1 MAAMTYLPHARS
13 RLRVV
18 AIAWLLVV
26 SVAAGADTGAPPG
39 SPSFDA
45 WAEHLAADWMRANP
59 AAATAAQYFSG
70 EEQDALDRRLTA
82 VDAQYGTPLEPA
94 DLAAYIARARTALRG
109 LRRFRRDRLSTVQRV
124 SAASLEWQLNDAI
137 RLAEVADDRLVFE
150 QFRGQQVA
158 LINFMT
164 QIHPMRTP
172 RDVDNYLA
180 RLGQVAPVLDQGI
193 EVAKARAAK
202 GTIPPRFI
210 LRATIDGIDR
220 FLAPA
225 PRDNVLVTA
234 LDSRT
239 QGIGAYPP
247 DTRGA
252 VLAAA
257 ERLVGEEVRPAF
269 SRVRTLLADE
279 LAAATEDAGLW
290 RLPNGAQAYAAAL
303 HANTTTELTAAEIHQ
318 LGLRE
323 VARLEAEM
331 DRQLRDLGYGE
342 GSVADRY
349 ALLEKSLQPP
359 AEPDPRPALLKE
371 HERILRDAEERAKTL
386 FDLRPT
392 AAVQVLRE
400 PLFTEQNAAAHYSA
414 PAPDGSRPGTV
425 WIPLPGPIFHILEMR
440 TLTYHEGVPG
450 HHFQIALQQE
460 SPDLP
465 VYRRKRV
472 FGGLSAFAEGWG
484 LYAEQLAAEA
494 GWYQG
499 DPRGRLGQLYDE
511 LFRARRLV
519 VDTGLHALHWTR
531 QQAIDYGIS
540 AAEVERYVVMP
551 GQACAYKI
559 GELEI
564 LAQREKAHRAL
575 GSQFSMKK
583 FHNLLLRTGT
593 VPLAVLEQV
602 VDDDITSAKH

>member
-1 MAAMTYLPHARS
+1 MNPS
-13 RLRVV
+13 RLPLAV
-18 AIAWLLVV
+18 IAWLLMVP
-26 SVAAGADTGAPPG
+26 AAANAAAAPKG

-59 AAATAAQYFSG
+59 TAATAAQYFSG
-70 EEQDALDRRLTA
+70 DEQDALDRRLTA
-82 VDAQYGTPLEPA
+82 IDAQYGTPLGAA
-94 DLAAYIARARTALRG
+94 DLAAYVARARSGLQG
-109 LRRFRRDRLSTVQRV
+109 LRRFRRDQLAPVQRV
-124 SAASLEWQLNDAI
+124 SAASLEWQLKDAI
-137 RLAEVADDRLVFE
+137 RIAEVSEDRLVFE

-158 LINFMT
+158 LVNFMT

-180 RLGQVAPVLDQGI
+180 RLAQLGAVLDQGV

-202 GTIPPRFI
+202 GTIPPKFI

-225 PRDNVLVTA
+225 PMDNVLVA
-234 LDSRT
+234 SLDSRT
-239 QGIGAYPP
+239 QAIAGFSPENRA
-247 DTRGA
+247 A
-252 VLAAA
+252 ALAAA
-257 ERLVGEEVRPAF
+257 ERMVTDDVRPAF
-269 SRVRTLLADE
+269 GRVRALLADE
-279 LAAATEDAGLW
+279 LQTATDDAGLW
-290 RLPNGAQAYAAAL
+290 RLPNGARAYAAAL
-303 HANTTTELTAAEIHQ
+303 HTNTTTDLTAAEIHQ

-331 DRQLRDLGYGE
+331 DTQLRDLGYGQ
-342 GSVADRY
+342 GSVAERY
-349 ALLEKSLQPP
+349 AMLEKSLQPP
-359 AEPDPRPALLKE
+359 GDPDPRPELIKE
-371 HERILRDAEERAKTL
+371 HERILRDAQERAKTL

-392 AAVQVLRE
+392 AAVEVLRE
-400 PLFTEQNAAAHYSA
+400 PPYTEQNAAAHYSA

-460 SPDLP
+460 STVIPT
-465 VYRRKRV
+465 YRRKRV

-499 DPRGRLGQLYDE
+499 DPSGRLGQLYDE

-519 VDTGLHALHWTR
+519 VDTGLHAQHWTR

-540 AAEVERYVVMP
+540 VAEVERYVVMP

-564 LAQREKAHRAL
+564 LAQREKAQKAL

-593 VPLAVLEQV
+593 VPLAVLKQV
-602 VDDDITSAKH
+602 VDDDIASAKH